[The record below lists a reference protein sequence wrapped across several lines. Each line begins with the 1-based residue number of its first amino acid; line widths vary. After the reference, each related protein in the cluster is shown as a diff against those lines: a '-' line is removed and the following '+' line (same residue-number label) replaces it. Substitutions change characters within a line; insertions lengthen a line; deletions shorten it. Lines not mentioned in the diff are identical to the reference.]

1 MVHLFTVNKTIQSM
15 GYPPLIILSKLS
27 SVTDGIVEFKKYEI
41 YFSVVF
47 VLFVFSFGFFAP
59 I

>member
-1 MVHLFTVNKTIQSM
+1 MVHLFTVNKTIQSV
-15 GYPPLIILSKLS
+15 GYPPLIILPKLS

-47 VLFVFSFGFFAP
+47 VLFVVKKL
-59 I
+59 